1 MAQHSH
7 TDQMNELLV
16 KYLTGSADLEERKAA
31 LDWIRQSEENRSVF
45 EDLKK
50 IYISSK
56 LSQSDTIY
64 NPERSWKRVKANHYR
79 NVEQLQQIPET
90 GKRIQLK
97 SFLKYAAG
105 FAILCTLGII
115 GYHSFRNQRGNQPV
129 VWSTVEA
136 PYGSRS
142 KVTLADGTQVWLNA
156 GSQLKYSSSFGIEER
171 KIFLNG
177 EAYFAV
183 THSRKPFVV
192 STEFLEVR
200 VHGTEFNVKAYAEE
214 NYIQTTL
221 VKGSVS
227 IVRKHPSK
235 AGRHKVLLKPNQ
247 TATFNIHSKEFVG
260 GRNNAGQIKD
270 NRKEDAMEVSSSI
283 NPVIYTS
290 WKDTRWLIEGET
302 LSSLAVKL
310 ERRYNV
316 NITFGVKELESYR
329 FSGTLTD
336 ETLDQVLHVI
346 QLSAPIRYE
355 IKDHEVT
362 LFENK
367 PAKDSYDELLIRK

>member
-1 MAQHSH
+1 MTLQSQSDHM
-7 TDQMNELLV
+7 DELLV
-16 KYLTGSADLEERKAA
+16 KYLTGQADIEERRAA
-31 LDWIRQSEENRSVF
+31 LDWIRQSEEHRADF
-45 EDLKK
+45 EKLKK
-50 IYISSK
+50 IYLASK
-56 LSQSDTIY
+56 LSQPDTIY
-64 NPERSWKRVKANHYR
+64 NPERSWKRVKATHSR
-79 NVEQLQQIPET
+79 NMEQLQHVEEPV
-90 GKRIQLK
+90 KRFRLP

-105 FAILCTLGII
+105 VAVFCTLGIL
-115 GYHSFRNQRGNQPV
+115 GYHSFRNRPDNQPI

-156 GSQLKYSSSFGIEER
+156 GSQLKYASSFGSGDR
-171 KIFLNG
+171 KVYLNG

-183 THSRKPFVV
+183 THSKTQFVV
-192 STEFLEVR
+192 NTQFLEVR
-200 VHGTEFNVKAYAEE
+200 VHGTEFNVKAYNEE
-214 NYIQTTL
+214 DYIQTTL

-227 IVRKHPSK
+227 IVRKHPSR
-235 AGRHKVLLKPNQ
+235 AGRHKVMLKPNQ
-247 TATFNIHSKEFVG
+247 TATFNIHSKKFVG
-260 GRNNAGQIKD
+260 GANNTDPIKD
-270 NRKEDAMEVSSSI
+270 KQSDDVMEVSSGI

-290 WKDTRWLIEGET
+290 WKDSRWLIEGEP

-316 NITFGVKELESYR
+316 NISFSSPELESYR
-329 FSGTLTD
+329 FTGTLTD

-355 IKDHEVT
+355 INDHEVT

-367 PAKDSYDELLIRK
+367 PAKDSYDELLIRN